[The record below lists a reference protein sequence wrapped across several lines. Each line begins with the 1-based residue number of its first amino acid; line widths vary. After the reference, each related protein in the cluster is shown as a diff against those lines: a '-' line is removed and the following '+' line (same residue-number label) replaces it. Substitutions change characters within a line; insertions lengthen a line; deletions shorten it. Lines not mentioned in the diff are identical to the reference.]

1 MSADA
6 VPPGCDAVAAALARL
21 DARPRVVL
29 RAEVTS
35 GRPADGVHRFALH
48 RDGAS
53 ERWVLDGHAL
63 RTAPA
68 EGRASDALRL
78 APEGGCERDAADAAD
93 ARPGTVVL
101 RYDAWAERGHSRVT
115 LRVDAASGL
124 PRDGLRDG
132 PELAWGRAL
141 SRPTKPPQAA
151 LRPTGARLL
160 ERLDFDYPPLP
171 PGGSDTGDSR

>member
-1 MSADA
+1 
-6 VPPGCDAVAAALARL
+6 
-21 DARPRVVL
+21 VL
-29 RAEVTS
+29 RADVTS
-35 GRPADGVHRFALH
+35 GRPAAGVHRFALH
-48 RDGAS
+48 RDG
-53 ERWVLDGHAL
+53 
-63 RTAPA
+63 
-68 EGRASDALRL
+68 
-78 APEGGCERDAADAAD
+78 GCERAPADAAD

-160 ERLDFDYPPLP
+160 ERPDFDYPTLP